1 MAISKTMQAARAVI
15 KKTGRGTKIFN
26 DRLADGTRSL
36 KVWGWTADDYA
47 LAEGLLQQQGC
58 QTAIKQF
65 FTTYHSHKKLVTRIL
80 VSE

>member
-1 MAISKTMQAARAVI
+1 MAVTKTMQAAQAVI
-15 KKTGRGTKIFN
+15 KETGRGTKIFN

-36 KVWGWTADDYA
+36 KVWGWTEGDYA

-58 QTAIKQF
+58 QTAIKKF

-80 VSE
+80 VVE